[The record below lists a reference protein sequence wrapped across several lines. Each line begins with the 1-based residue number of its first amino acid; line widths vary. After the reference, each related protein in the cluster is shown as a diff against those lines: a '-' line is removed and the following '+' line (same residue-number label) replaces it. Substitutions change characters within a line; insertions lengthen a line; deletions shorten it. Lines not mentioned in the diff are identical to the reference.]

1 MKRRTDMR
9 LLTMAGVVCLAA
21 FSLAPVA
28 RADDDK
34 CKDVEGH
41 SVSTAI
47 PAPNEPLG
55 RSLGSYTGDLKAVA
69 TDYLTSITPQPDGTI
84 HTTSVAV
91 LVFSPQDILIMSC
104 KTTATPIPGAP
115 VGTVSLSTAYTV
127 TGGTGKFV
135 GATGF
140 VNVTGTLV
148 NAFGPNAGPGSS
160 IFQGTYTGN
169 VCRSK

>member
-1 MKRRTDMR
+1 MRSRTDMR
-9 LLTMAGVVCLAA
+9 QLTMLGVVCLAA
-21 FSLAPVA
+21 FSLVPVA

-34 CKDVEGH
+34 CQNVNGH

-47 PAPNEPLG
+47 PAPNDPLG
-55 RSLGSYTGDLKAVA
+55 RSLGSYTGDLKAAA
-69 TDYLTSITPQPDGTI
+69 TDYLTSLTPQPDGSI
-84 HTTSVAV
+84 KTTSVAV
-91 LVFSPQDILIMSC
+91 LFLSPQDLLILSC

-127 TGGTGKFV
+127 AGGTGKFV

-140 VNVTGTLV
+140 LNVTGTLF

-160 IFQGTYTGN
+160 NFEGTYKGN
-169 VCRSK
+169 ICRSR